1 MKYSINKINYSK
13 NNNMINSISYNCY
26 DTYCEARGNSIVKFI
41 KNGENYN
48 IYIDNFILKKPHSL
62 LYDKHVY
69 VISKEAEYDI
79 KKIISI

>member
-26 DTYCEARGNSIVKFI
+26 DTYCEARGNAIVKYI

-48 IYIDNFILKKPHSL
+48 IYIDNFIFKKPHSL
-62 LYDKHVY
+62 PYDKHVY